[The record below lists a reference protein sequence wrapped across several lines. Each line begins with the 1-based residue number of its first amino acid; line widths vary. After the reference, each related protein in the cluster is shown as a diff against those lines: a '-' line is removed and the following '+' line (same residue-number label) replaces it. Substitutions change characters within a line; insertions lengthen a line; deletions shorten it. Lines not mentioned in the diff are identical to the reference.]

1 MKAFRWSGLIGFAVI
16 LALVLVIGFF
26 FLDNWAKAG
35 LEAGGT
41 RVNGAEV
48 NVGDV
53 DLTLSPVGF
62 NIQNVQIT
70 NVQRPE
76 RNLFEIEQARLDINM
91 AQLFLG
97 RVKIDQL
104 VVDGMR
110 ADTERERPGRVLERE
125 PSDDDGPGVGE
136 RARAGAG
143 ERMDA
148 IRAELPDAESAAND
162 ALTRTRE
169 AVEASET
176 ELEGAQERA
185 QNAVDQLPNQASLD
199 DYDRRIASL
208 RDRDVKS
215 LEALRQLQSDFDALQ
230 KEVVADQ
237 RSIAEARQAA
247 GNAVDTGRQS
257 LQRVSRAPAEDWA
270 ALREA
275 YPLNRASALKAGR
288 LLLGDA
294 LFDRIETYQ
303 NYYRQAA
310 PWLRRL
316 APSRGGEEDA
326 GPQRL
331 DGRFVRFEHPNP
343 APDFLLDQA
352 RVGFE
357 ADGWPWTLTLA
368 DVTGQ
373 QRLTNEPVTLE
384 LTRGEGDKAVLRVE
398 GTLDRRQDEAR
409 DRFRISGRDLGFGS
423 RQVNLAGTDLDWEP
437 GQVDLGGDITVTG
450 GELDGGLNLT
460 FAGTDFQT
468 QGSGRTVELLQRA
481 LADISDFELGINLS
495 GTIDSPGIEITS
507 DLDNRLNDALATVLR
522 QEYDH
527 WLAEARSALD
537 AEVDRLREP
546 LDAEQQRIE
555 ERRDEVQ
562 QRADEFQQE
571 VVAKL
576 EALKDEIAS
585 ERQRL
590 NRALEEQKQKAEDK
604 AREEVEDAIDGLDLP
619 SF

>member
-16 LALVLVIGFF
+16 LALVLVIGLF

-62 NIQNVQIT
+62 NIQNVRIT

-76 RNLFEIEQARLDINM
+76 RNLFEIEQARLDINL

-97 RVKIDQL
+97 RVNIDQL

-125 PSDDDGPGVGE
+125 TSEEGGPGLGE
-136 RARAGAG
+136 RARAGAA
-143 ERMDA
+143 ERVDA
-148 IRAELPDAESAAND
+148 IRTELPDAETAAND
-162 ALTRTRE
+162 ALSRTRE
-169 AVEASET
+169 AVDASET
-176 ELEGAQERA
+176 ALAGALERA

-199 DYDRRIASL
+199 DYDRRIESL
-208 RDRDVKS
+208 RNRDVNS
-215 LEALRQLQSDFDALQ
+215 LEALRQLQSDFEALQ
-230 KEVVADQ
+230 KEVTADQ
-237 RSIAEARQAA
+237 LSIAEARQAA
-247 GNAVDTGRQS
+247 GNAVETGRQS

-294 LFDRIETYQ
+294 LFDRIDQYQ

-316 APSRGGEEDA
+316 TPSRSDAEA
-326 GPQRL
+326 GPERL

-384 LTRGEGDKAVLRVE
+384 LTRGEGDNAALRVN
-398 GTLDRRQDEAR
+398 GSLDRRQDEAR
-409 DRFRISGRDLGFGS
+409 DRFRISGRDLGLGPRRLS
-423 RQVNLAGTDLDWEP
+423 LAGTDLDWQP
-437 GQVDLGGDITVTG
+437 GQVDLAGDITVTG

-495 GTIDSPGIEITS
+495 GTVDSPGIEITS

-522 QEYDH
+522 QEYDR

-546 LDAEQQRIE
+546 LEAEQQRIE
-555 ERRDEVQ
+555 ARRDQVQ
-562 QRADEFQQE
+562 QRADAFQRQ
-571 VVAKL
+571 VVARL

-590 NRALEEQKQKAEDK
+590 NRAAEEQKQKARDK
-604 AREEVEDAIDGLDLP
+604 AREEAEDAIEGLNLP

>member
-16 LALVLVIGFF
+16 LALVLVIGLF
-26 FLDNWAKAG
+26 FLDNWAKSG

-62 NIQNVQIT
+62 NIRNVQIT

-76 RNLFEIEQARLDINM
+76 RNLFEIEQARLDINL

-97 RVKIDQL
+97 RVNIDQL

-110 ADTERERPGRVLERE
+110 ADTEREQPGRVLERKTSE
-125 PSDDDGPGVGE
+125 DDGPGLGD
-136 RARAGAG
+136 RARAGAA
-143 ERMDA
+143 ERVDA
-148 IRAELPDAESAAND
+148 IRTELPDAGSAAND

-176 ELEGAQERA
+176 ELAGALERA
-185 QNAVDQLPNQASLD
+185 RNAVDQLPNQASLD
-199 DYDRRIASL
+199 DYDRRIESL
-208 RDRDVKS
+208 RNREVNS
-215 LEALRQLQSDFDALQ
+215 LEAVRQLQSDVEALQ
-230 KEVVADQ
+230 KEVAADQ
-237 RSIAEARQAA
+237 LSIAEARQAA

-257 LQRVSRAPAEDWA
+257 LQRVSRAPAEDWV
-270 ALREA
+270 ALRAA

-294 LFDRIETYQ
+294 LFDRIDQYQ

-316 APSRGGEEDA
+316 APSSGDEDA
-326 GPQRL
+326 GPERL
-331 DGRFVRFEHPNP
+331 DGRFVRFDHPNP

-384 LTRGEGDKAVLRVE
+384 LTRGEGDNAALRVE

-409 DRFRISGRDLGFGS
+409 DRFRISGRDLGLGP
-423 RQVNLAGTDLDWEP
+423 RQVTIAGTDLDWQP

-481 LADISDFELGINLS
+481 LADISDFELGIKLS
-495 GTIDSPGIEITS
+495 GTVDSPGIEITS
-507 DLDNRLNDALATVLR
+507 DLDNRLNDALAAVLR
-522 QEYDH
+522 QEYDR

-546 LDAEQQRIE
+546 LEAEQQRIV

-576 EALKDEIAS
+576 EALKDDIAS

-604 AREEVEDAIDGLDLP
+604 AREEAEDAIEGLDLP